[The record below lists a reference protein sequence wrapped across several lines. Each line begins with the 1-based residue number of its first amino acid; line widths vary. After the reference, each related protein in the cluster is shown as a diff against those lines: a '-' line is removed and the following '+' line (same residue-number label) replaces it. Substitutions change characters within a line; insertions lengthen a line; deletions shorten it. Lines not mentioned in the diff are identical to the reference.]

1 MKRPL
6 GLLSS
11 DWFYPSF
18 LPPFFLRASH
28 PPFLSAPAGATAAFA
43 VRSYVAGGEAERRAA
58 V

>member
-11 DWFYPSF
+11 GFIHLFY
-18 LPPFFLRASH
+18 LLFFLRASH
-28 PPFLSAPAGATAAFA
+28 PPFLSAPAGATAASA